1 MMGGTTI
8 TLAALVVLGL
18 HVRRPRR
25 SRSDEGSSMAETII
39 IIIKRAILGL
49 QLQNTQYRHSNAI
62 L

>member
-39 IIIKRAILGL
+39 IIKRAILGL